1 MRMNNRAKQCE
12 RNRGR
17 GNVDDERSNACD
29 VMDAVEGVEK
39 VVVREVGKEVERDE
53 VLVWKQSV
61 HCAFVFAIERK

>member
-29 VMDAVEGVEK
+29 VMDAVESVEQ
-39 VVVREVGKEVERDE
+39 VVVRKVREEVERDQ
-53 VLVWKQSV
+53 VLV
-61 HCAFVFAIERK
+61 